1 MYRVHSKLAMR
12 HAINTKYSNY
22 IYIYFYKVCYIQR
35 FCYEE
40 ILKFSWYKN
49 PAVYSLQGINSY

>member
-22 IYIYFYKVCYIQR
+22 IYTFTRYAIYNVSVTKRY
-35 FCYEE
+35 
-40 ILKFSWYKN
+40 
-49 PAVYSLQGINSY
+49 